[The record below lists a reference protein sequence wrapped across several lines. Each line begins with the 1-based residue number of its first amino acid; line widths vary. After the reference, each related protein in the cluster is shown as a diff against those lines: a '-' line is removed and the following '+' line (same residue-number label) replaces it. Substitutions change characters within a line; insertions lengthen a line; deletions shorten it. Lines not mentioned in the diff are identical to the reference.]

1 MTQLY
6 AVEQL
11 REAIRELKVFMDP
24 KNVECDVRQDARGT
38 ATQLY
43 LSAWVLEPLE
53 EALSLLERSDRK

>member
-1 MTQLY
+1 MQNLY

-11 REAIRELKVFMDP
+11 KEAVRELKVFMDP

-43 LSAWVLEPLE
+43 LGTWVLEPLE
-53 EALSLLERSDRK
+53 EALRLLEGTDPS

>member
-11 REAIRELKVFMDP
+11 KEAIRELKVFMDP

-38 ATQLY
+38 ATQMY
-43 LSAWVLEPLE
+43 LESWVLAPLE
-53 EALSLLERSDRK
+53 EALKVLEGSDRQ

>member
-1 MTQLY
+1 MQNLY

-11 REAIRELKVFMDP
+11 KEAVRELKIFMDP

-43 LSAWVLEPLE
+43 LGAWVLEPLE
-53 EALSLLERSDRK
+53 EALRLLEGRDPE